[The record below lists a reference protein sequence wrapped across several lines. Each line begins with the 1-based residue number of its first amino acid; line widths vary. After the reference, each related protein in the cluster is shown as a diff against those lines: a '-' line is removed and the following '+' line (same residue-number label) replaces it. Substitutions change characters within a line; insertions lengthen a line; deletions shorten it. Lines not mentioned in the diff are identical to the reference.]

1 MTSAASRAPASRTLA
16 DGVWEIIFMMLI
28 LKIPIVYLC
37 CVVYWA
43 IKSEPK
49 PLEGATLPVALD
61 PGPSGPRCTWRRRRI
76 RPRPPRPSTGRAPAR
91 RAHAPL
97 AR

>member
-1 MTSAASRAPASRTLA
+1 M
-16 DGVWEIIFMMLI
+16 WELIFLMLI
-28 LKIPIVYLC
+28 MKIPIVYLC

-49 PLEGATLPVALD
+49 PPDPVTVPAVVPEPD
-61 PGPSGPRCTWRRRRI
+61 ASPGFPPCTWRNRRRT
-76 RPRPPRPSTGRAPAR
+76 RPRVPRPSTGRSPAR
-91 RAHAPL
+91 RVHAPA